1 MRWCSVGQMVA
12 ERLLIL
18 FHLGLS
24 LLNGCHA
31 HCAVLWDCILSYHD
45 VCHRLNIGN
54 IFVPRA
60 SLLSELQWKM

>member
-18 FHLGLS
+18 FYLGLS

-31 HCAVLWDCILSYHD
+31 GSAVLFDCVLSYHD
-45 VCHRLNIGN
+45 VCRRLNTGN
-54 IFVPRA
+54 IFVLRA
-60 SLLSELQWKM
+60 SLLSELQWKV